1 MAKDVMKLVAG
12 VLAQR
17 NAVSAREKQLIDNLN
32 RVLPNI
38 GYRVVPIESRG
49 VPRGA
54 VARSGIPN
62 DAHKALA
69 CPHCPRRFAHP
80 LHLGRHMGAMHRGK
94 RGRKKAA

>member
-38 GYRVVPIESRG
+38 GYRVVPIE
-49 VPRGA
+49 PRGA
-54 VARSGIPN
+54 PRGRAARGATN

-80 LHLGRHMGAMHRGK
+80 LHLGRHVGAMHRAK